1 LRVGH
6 FLTDRIEIVKEWR
19 LSLAHGHGRLLILLI
34 PLLLSTFTHLY
45 NPAGFPWIHED
56 EGHYLRRAMHVL
68 VGLGPQETSSDFD
81 RPYDHPYF
89 GQLFLGSILHAA
101 GYPDRVNSLSLFD
114 DKNFIE
120 MLYLAPR
127 LLVGILAIVDTFLVF
142 MIAERKYNISVALI
156 ASVLFAVMPL
166 TWLLRGIFL
175 DNILLP
181 FLLLSILFAISGYG
195 PMGEKRNHDCNS
207 RSQHH
212 FIRKIILVLLSGIF
226 LGIAIYTKSPAGTMI
241 PLVAFVIYRNS
252 KDFRLLTV
260 WFIPVVLISALWPA
274 YNILSGNLEDWIDGV
289 QWQLTQ
295 RPEKTLSGSFV
306 SIVTMDPVLIT
317 LGFAGLAYALVLET
331 RKRDYFIALWIIPY
345 LIFLYLIGWVSYFHW
360 VILIPAITVSAAVM
374 INGVLSKIKDKAP
387 KKTPR
392 LISRSTILVISGLGV
407 FGLLSTT
414 MLIEVD
420 ATSSYFELYS
430 FIIREIENNQGQFE
444 GNPNITIVGHR
455 WTWAFTWIPK
465 YIYNDPISF
474 VHFNSSEPIGTEK
487 FLLIVDNYVK
497 EKLSNSNP
505 EVTDVA
511 QTLYNNSYPL
521 KTFKDETT
529 VPYAADIYPYTSM
542 SENRGIG
549 RYSPVEIRTNTK

>member
-1 LRVGH
+1 
-6 FLTDRIEIVKEWR
+6 
-19 LSLAHGHGRLLILLI
+19 
-34 PLLLSTFTHLY
+34 
-45 NPAGFPWIHED
+45 
-56 EGHYLRRAMHVL
+56 
-68 VGLGPQETSSDFD
+68 
-81 RPYDHPYF
+81 
-89 GQLFLGSILHAA
+89 
-101 GYPDRVNSLSLFD
+101 
-114 DKNFIE
+114 
-120 MLYLAPR
+120 
-127 LLVGILAIVDTFLVF
+127 
-142 MIAERKYNISVALI
+142 
-156 ASVLFAVMPL
+156 MPL

-241 PLVAFVIYRNS
+241 PLVAFVIYKNS

-295 RPEKTLSGSFV
+295 RPEKTLSGSIV
-306 SIVTMDPVLIT
+306 AIVTMDPVLIT
-317 LGFAGLAYALVLET
+317 LGFAGLAYVLVLET

-360 VILIPAITVSAAVM
+360 IILIPVLAISAT
-374 INGVLSKIKDKAP
+374 LLIKGMLDKALARGR
-387 KKTPR
+387 KR
-392 LISRSTILVISGLGV
+392 ISLISYNTTLIVSIVVI
-407 FGLLSTT
+407 FGLISST
-414 MLIEVD
+414 MLIITD

-430 FIIREIENNQGQFE
+430 FVTQQLT
-444 GNPNITIVGHR
+444 GNDQSKESFDRNDETTIVGHR

-465 YIYNDPISF
+465 YILNDRVSF
-474 VHFNSSEPIGTEK
+474 VHFNSSESIGTKE
-487 FLLIVDNYVK
+487 FLLIVDSWVK
-497 EKLSNSNP
+497 RHLSDENS
-505 EVTDVA
+505 EGKML
-511 QTLYNNSYPL
+511 QTLYNNSHAI
-521 KTFKDETT
+521 KTFRDKTII
-529 VPYAADIYPYTSM
+529 PYGNDTYPYTSM

-549 RYSPVEIRTNTK
+549 RYSPIEIRTNNN